1 MENILISD
9 FITKEKLKE
18 QLINSTW
25 RPNIKTRIIRK
36 DRKKEKRELLI
47 NLTIEDIKRLTKFK
61 RNKKWN

>member
-9 FITKEKLKE
+9 FIEKEKLKE
-18 QLINSTW
+18 QLIASTF

-61 RNKKWN
+61 RK

>member
-9 FITKEKLKE
+9 FIEKEKLKE

-47 NLTIEDIKRLTKFK
+47 NLTIDDLKRLTKFK
-61 RNKKWN
+61 RK